1 MKSDITIVIP
11 VFNRAHTLPRTL
23 ASVERQILPPDEVV
37 LVDNNSTD
45 TSMEVMTAWRDKMA
59 QRGLMVTVTS
69 ETTPGAASARNKGLS
84 LVRTK
89 YVMFFDSDDVMLP
102 GHVKDFA
109 EALASNPAAEIAG
122 RDIEMRLL
130 DGSSKRGYFRSRDA
144 MFHHIFR
151 GTMSTQRIVV
161 TTELVRRVGGWDTSL
176 RQWDDYELG
185 TRYLLAGPVIIGLP
199 GPPSVITYS
208 QAESLTGTDHTS
220 AAGRWE
226 KALDTCRDNIIRAGR
241 TQLLPWIDTRYA
253 ILAAHYHNEGSRQ
266 LALTLLEKTLSR
278 TPYPRRI
285 ALLYHHNRIFHRL
298 TWVAARILF
307 PW

>member
-23 ASVERQILPPDEVV
+23 ASVERQTMLPDEVI

-45 TSMEVMTAWRDKMA
+45 SSMEIMTAWRDKMV
-59 QRGLMVTVTS
+59 QGGLKVTVTS
-69 ETTPGAASARNKGLS
+69 ETTPGAAAARNKGLS
-84 LVRTK
+84 LVTTK
-89 YVMFFDSDDVMLP
+89 YVMFFDSDDEMLP
-102 GHVKDFA
+102 CHVKDFA
-109 EALASNPAAEIAG
+109 ETLAANPAAEIAG

-130 DGSSKRGYFRSRDA
+130 DGSSKRGYFRARDA

-161 TTELVRRVGGWDTSL
+161 TTELVRRVGGWDASL

-185 TRYLLAGPVIIGLP
+185 IRYLLAEPVITELP

-226 KALDTCRDNIIRAGR
+226 KALDTCRGNIIRAGR
-241 TQLLPWIDTRYA
+241 EDLLPWLDTRYA
-253 ILAAHYHNEGSRQ
+253 ILAAHYHNEGSRR
-266 LALTLLEKTLSR
+266 LALSLLEKTLSR
-278 TPYPRRI
+278 TPHPRRI
-285 ALLYHHNRIFHRL
+285 AMLYHHNRIFHRL